1 MRWRHPAASTPRPT
15 AFNIS
20 QPTLSAQV
28 GDLEEEY
35 GLELFVRRGRRREL
49 SEAGRQLLAITTR
62 LFAEEDEA
70 VAFLEQSRELKTGKL
85 SIGAVGPYHVTEM
98 LAAFNRAYPGIEL
111 AVKLGNSTDVLA
123 DLLDYKSDVAVL
135 AHIDEDDRLLTIPYR
150 RHPVAVFVRKDH
162 RLARHKSV
170 KVAELE
176 GEPLIIRE
184 TGSTTRRA
192 FEEALAARKIKPH
205 NVMEI
210 GSREAIREAVIRGL
224 GISYVSEAE
233 FVPDPA
239 LRLIPIADAEIYTY
253 AHVVVLQKRNQ
264 AASSARFS
272 IWCARRRERPMGIC
286 GRHASRRDWQRR
298 QCIRGDS
305 IGSRSEGPSFQPWR
319 PAQTGD

>member
-1 MRWRHPAASTPRPT
+1 MHYTRLRSFHAVATCGGFNAAAT

-20 QPTLSAQV
+20 QPTLSVQV
-28 GDLEEEY
+28 GDLEAEY
-35 GLELFVRRGRRREL
+35 GLELFVRKGRRREL
-49 SEAGRQLLAITTR
+49 TEAGRQLLAITTR
-62 LFAEEDEA
+62 LFAEEEEA
-70 VAFLEQSRELKTGKL
+70 VAFLEQSSELKTGRL

-98 LAAFNRAYPGIEL
+98 LAAFKRTYPQIEL
-111 AVKLGNSTDVLA
+111 AVKLGNSTEVLT

-162 RLARHKSV
+162 RLARQRSV
-170 KVAELE
+170 KVAELQ

-192 FEEALAARKIKPH
+192 FEEALTARKIKPT

-253 AHVVVLQKRNQ
+253 AHVVVLQKR
-264 AASSARFS
+264 SS
-272 IWCARRRERPMGIC
+272 
-286 GRHASRRDWQRR
+286 SRIVRAFLDVVRKAV
-298 QCIRGDS
+298 
-305 IGSRSEGPSFQPWR
+305 RSE
-319 PAQTGD
+319 

>member
-1 MRWRHPAASTPRPT
+1 MYYTRLRSFHAVATSGGFNAAAT
-15 AFNIS
+15 ALNIS
-20 QPTLSAQV
+20 QPTLSVQV
-28 GDLEEEY
+28 GDLEAEY
-35 GLELFVRRGRRREL
+35 GLELFVRKGRRREL
-49 SEAGRQLLAITTR
+49 TEAGRQLLAITTR
-62 LFAEEDEA
+62 MFAEEDEA
-70 VAFLEQSRELKTGKL
+70 VAFLEQSSELKTGKL

-98 LAAFNRAYPGIEL
+98 LAAFKRAYPQIEL
-111 AVKLGNSTDVLA
+111 AVKLGNSTEVLTN
-123 DLLDYKSDVAVL
+123 LLDYKSDVAVL

-162 RLARHKSV
+162 RLARQRSV
-170 KVAELE
+170 KVAELQ

-192 FEEALAARKIKPH
+192 FEEALTARKIKPY

-253 AHVVVLQKRNQ
+253 AHVVVLQKR
-264 AASSARFS
+264 SS
-272 IWCARRRERPMGIC
+272 
-286 GRHASRRDWQRR
+286 SRI
-298 QCIRGDS
+298 IRAFLDVVRKAV
-305 IGSRSEGPSFQPWR
+305 RS
-319 PAQTGD
+319 A